1 MKLKAVELVNALNAH
16 FEQLNVLTQTSVNVN
31 QNVVKAELGNF
42 LLFASFVDAF
52 GVQDTSTFELIKA
65 LTDEAGFAEAIDTV
79 AFGKVIGEYGYVLDD
94 QRFSFAKSLFDQM
107 AATDSNYLG
116 FAKVLTDAVSG
127 ISDHSA
133 RGTGKALSDAP
144 VASDTVY
151 SFGVTKP
158 LTDAAATLDNDVIA
172 FSKALADHG
181 FLAEAIDTLAFGKG
195 LSDAPVASDA
205 IDSFGLTKALTDTV
219 TFTDDIDGA
228 ASILDDQE
236 MQFRKIKSNIASA
249 AETFTRQVGYNRLF
263 SDNSI
268 ASETHYVVT
277 GKHLSDIPVA
287 TETLAK
293 SLTRQR
299 SDSALFGDA
308 SVVTSGKV
316 LLNLA
321 SSTDAGSLRS
331 QGYTDFTYF
340 AEDFVGAS
348 TTF

>member
-1 MKLKAVELVNALNAH
+1 VKLKAVELVNALTAH

-42 LLFASFVDAF
+42 LLFASFADAL
-52 GVQDTSTFELIKA
+52 GLQEETAFELVKA
-65 LTDEAGFAEAIDTV
+65 LTDEAGFAEAIEV

-127 ISDHSA
+127 ISDRLA

-172 FSKALADHG
+172 FAKALADHG
-181 FLAEAIDTLAFGKG
+181 FFAEAIDTLAFGKG

-205 IDSFGLTKALTDTV
+205 IDSFGLTKALIDTV
-219 TFTDDIDGA
+219 TFTDDIDGE

-268 ASETHYVVT
+268 ASEIHYVVT

-299 SDSALFGDA
+299 SDSALFEDA

>member
-1 MKLKAVELVNALNAH
+1 MKLKAVELVNALTAH

-42 LLFASFVDAF
+42 LLFASFADAL
-52 GVQDTSTFELIKA
+52 GLQEETAFELVKA
-65 LTDEAGFAEAIDTV
+65 LTDEAGFAEAIEV

-127 ISDHSA
+127 ISDRLA

-172 FSKALADHG
+172 FAKALADHG
-181 FLAEAIDTLAFGKG
+181 FFAEAIDTLAFGKG

-205 IDSFGLTKALTDTV
+205 IDSFGLTKALIDTV
-219 TFTDDIDGA
+219 TFTDDIDGE

-268 ASETHYVVT
+268 ASEIHYVVT

-299 SDSALFGDA
+299 SDSALFEDA

>member
-1 MKLKAVELVNALNAH
+1 VKLKAVELVNALTAH

-42 LLFASFVDAF
+42 LLFASFADAL
-52 GVQDTSTFELIKA
+52 GLQEETAFELVKA
-65 LTDEAGFAEAIDTV
+65 LTDEAGFAEAIEV

-127 ISDHSA
+127 ISDRLA

-172 FSKALADHG
+172 FAKALADHG
-181 FLAEAIDTLAFGKG
+181 FFAEAIDTLAFGKG

-205 IDSFGLTKALTDTV
+205 IDSFGLTKALIDTV
-219 TFTDDIDGA
+219 TFTDDIDGE

-268 ASETHYVVT
+268 ASEIHYVVT

-287 TETLAK
+287 TETLVK

-299 SDSALFGDA
+299 SDSALFEDA

>member
-1 MKLKAVELVNALNAH
+1 MKLKAVELVNALTAH

-42 LLFASFVDAF
+42 LLFASFADAL
-52 GVQDTSTFELIKA
+52 GLQEETAFELVKA
-65 LTDEAGFAEAIDTV
+65 LTDEAGFAEAIEV

-127 ISDHSA
+127 ISDRLA

-172 FSKALADHG
+172 FAKALADHG
-181 FLAEAIDTLAFGKG
+181 FFAEAIDTLAFGKG

-205 IDSFGLTKALTDTV
+205 IDSFGLTKALIDTV
-219 TFTDDIDGA
+219 TFTDDIDGE

-268 ASETHYVVT
+268 ASEIHYVVT

>member
-1 MKLKAVELVNALNAH
+1 VKLKAVELVNALNAH

-42 LLFASFVDAF
+42 LLFASFVDVAPARDEAVLGF
-52 GVQDTSTFELIKA
+52 FKT
-65 LTDEAGFAEAIDTV
+65 LTDDAGTADRAVLAVDKLVT
-79 AFGKVIGEYGYVLDD
+79 EYGYTIDD
-94 QRFSFAKSLFDQM
+94 QRMNLGKGAFDP
-107 AATDSNYLG
+107 ATASDVRYLG
-116 FAKVLTDAVSG
+116 FAKAVNDVVSAVSDQV
-127 ISDHSA
+127 S
-133 RGTGKALSDAP
+133 RGTGKALGDVVGTAE
-144 VASDTVY
+144 ALAFALTNARSDTA
-151 SFGVTKP
+151 SST
-158 LTDAAATLDNDVIA
+158 DNDVIA
-172 FSKALADHG
+172 FVKALADHG

-287 TETLAK
+287 TETLVK

>member
-1 MKLKAVELVNALNAH
+1 MKLKAVELVNALTAH

-42 LLFASFVDAF
+42 LLFASFADAL
-52 GVQDTSTFELIKA
+52 GLQEETAFELVKA
-65 LTDEAGFAEAIDTV
+65 LTDEAGFAEAIEV

-127 ISDHSA
+127 ISDRLA

-172 FSKALADHG
+172 FAKALADHG
-181 FLAEAIDTLAFGKG
+181 FFAEAIDTLAFGKG

-205 IDSFGLTKALTDTV
+205 IDSFGLTKALIDTV
-219 TFTDDIDGA
+219 TFTDDIDGE

-268 ASETHYVVT
+268 ASEIHYVVT

-299 SDSALFGDA
+299 SDSALFEDA

-348 TTF
+348 RTF

>member
-1 MKLKAVELVNALNAH
+1 MKLKAVELVNALTAH

-42 LLFASFVDAF
+42 LLFASFADAL
-52 GVQDTSTFELIKA
+52 GLQEETAFELVKA
-65 LTDEAGFAEAIDTV
+65 LTDEAGFAEAIEV

-127 ISDHSA
+127 ISDRLA

-172 FSKALADHG
+172 FAKALADHG
-181 FLAEAIDTLAFGKG
+181 FFAEAIDTLAFGKG

-219 TFTDDIDGA
+219 TFTDDIDGE

-268 ASETHYVVT
+268 ASEIHYVVT

-299 SDSALFGDA
+299 SDSALFEDA